1 MHVFVKRFSDYKT
14 IKKASVI
21 SYALVLDSLERESS
35 TVTVS
40 GNAIDLSDAGNWL
53 VYNGLVCLISGV
65 NPQDD
70 QTVLTLENPLDAF
83 QRAVELGV
91 QPSGQTIGGFIASQ
105 LRSQWVNCDD
115 PAYAVPYLTVSN
127 SDTTP
132 YVPPE
137 LDSSG
142 SYTLPAYVRLMRKT
156 YRTEI
161 RFEDAT
167 NQLKCLI
174 QNAPAANRQISFN
187 DGHSRLQSVAYSSS
201 GLAKVTALHDIDTGE
216 KDADG
221 NTIYERERTQWY
233 LSEDGSI
240 SQLIPARRAS
250 GEWGVVQVKGTED
263 VRTKVEEAF
272 AKNRTSHKLEFWS
285 DRDLPVQTICTFLV
299 YGKLLRSHIS
309 CKRKSSADNRFYY
322 KSGELATTATEK
334 LKGVLK

>member
-21 SYALVLDSLERESS
+21 SYALALDSLERESS
-35 TVTVS
+35 TVTVA
-40 GNAIDLSDAGNWL
+40 GTAIDLSDTGNWL
-53 VYNGLVCLISGV
+53 LHNGLVYFISGV
-65 NPQDD
+65 NPQDE
-70 QTVLTLENPLDAF
+70 QTVLTLESPLEAF
-83 QRAVELGV
+83 QRALELDL
-91 QPSGQTIGGFIASQ
+91 QPLGQTIGGFIAAQ
-105 LRSQWVNCDD
+105 LRSHWINCDD
-115 PAYAVPYLTVSN
+115 PLYAVPYLTVSN

-137 LDSSG
+137 LDGSG
-142 SYTLPAYVRLMRKT
+142 SYKLPVYARLMRKT

-161 RFEDAT
+161 RFDDGG
-167 NQLKCLI
+167 NQLKCSI
-174 QNAPAANRQISFN
+174 RNVPAVPRQISFD

-216 KDADG
+216 KDASG
-221 NTIYERERTQWY
+221 NAIYERERTQWY

-240 SQLIPARRAS
+240 SQLIPDRRAS
-250 GEWGVVQVKGTED
+250 GEWGVVQVKSNED

-272 AKNRTSHKLEFWS
+272 AKNKTSHKLEFWS

-309 CKRKSSADNRFYY
+309 CKRKSSTDNRFYY